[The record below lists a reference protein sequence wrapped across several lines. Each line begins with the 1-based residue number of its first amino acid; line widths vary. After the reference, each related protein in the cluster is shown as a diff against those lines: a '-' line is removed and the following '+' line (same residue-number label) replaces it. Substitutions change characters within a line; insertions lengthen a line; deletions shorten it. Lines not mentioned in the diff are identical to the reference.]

1 MIQSL
6 NTIRQEGY
14 RVLARELGAAN
25 AAIFIRQLE
34 NGVGDYTKE
43 RQTVLKENSIDDIA
57 QRIQA
62 RKAQ

>member
-14 RVLARELGAAN
+14 RVLAKELGVAN